1 MNQKELRALIRE
13 RMRNGQLP
21 PVFSGKTFAGR
32 GCNTACDCCGQL
44 IGRHEVVY
52 EVEFTL
58 PCTESGRGLIAHPQ
72 CHEIW
77 WEESGPQGNPPG
89 SPGSRSLIWSALTD
103 SLKRVGRSL
112 N

>member
-13 RMRNGQLP
+13 RMRTGQLP
-21 PVFSGKTFAGR
+21 PVLGGKTFAGR
-32 GCNTACDCCGQL
+32 GSNTACDCCGQM

-52 EVEFTL
+52 EVELTI

-72 CHEIW
+72 CHWIW
-77 WEESGPQGNPPG
+77 SEESGSQSNAPR
-89 SPGSRSLIWSALTD
+89 SPGSRSLVWGALRD
-103 SLKRVGRSL
+103 SLKRVRRSV